1 MAISNVV
8 KFYLDLKGVPF
19 DLRAHPITG
28 STSHQTAIAAHI
40 EEDHLAK
47 AVLLKRD
54 WEYLMVVV
62 PADRTVKLD
71 SIAMVMGQSY
81 EVAPKTNA
89 EALLKDCKPGAI
101 PPVGHAYGVQTL
113 VDSSLD
119 NLSDIYFEAGDH
131 EHLVHV
137 DRANFQYMFSNCQ
150 HGNFSSYAN

>member
-8 KFYLDLKGVPF
+8 KSYLDLKGVPF

-28 STSHQTAIAAHI
+28 NTSHQTAIAGHI
-40 EEDHLAK
+40 DEDHLAK

-71 SIAMVMGQSY
+71 SIAKVMGQSY
-81 EVAPKTNA
+81 EVDPKTNT
-89 EALLKDCKPGAI
+89 EALLKDCKLGTI
-101 PPVGHAYGVQTL
+101 PPVGHAYDMHTL
-113 VDSSLD
+113 VDSLLD
-119 NLSDIYFEAGDH
+119 NLSDIYFEADDH
-131 EHLVHV
+131 KHLVHA

>member
-8 KFYLDLKGVPF
+8 KSYLDLKGVPF

-28 STSHQTAIAAHI
+28 NTSHQTAIAGHI
-40 EEDHLAK
+40 DEDHLAK

-71 SIAMVMGQSY
+71 SIAKVMGQSY
-81 EVAPKTNA
+81 EVDPKTNT
-89 EALLKDCKPGAI
+89 EALLKDCKLGTI
-101 PPVGHAYGVQTL
+101 PPVGHAYDVQTL
-113 VDSSLD
+113 VDSLLD
-119 NLSDIYFEAGDH
+119 NLSDIYFEADDH
-131 EHLVHV
+131 KHLVHA